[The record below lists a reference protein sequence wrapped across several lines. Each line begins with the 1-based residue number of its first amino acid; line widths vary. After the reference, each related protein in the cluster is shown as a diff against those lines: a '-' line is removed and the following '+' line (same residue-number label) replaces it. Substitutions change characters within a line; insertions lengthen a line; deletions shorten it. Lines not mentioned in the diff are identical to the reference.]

1 LIEFYRTTAMFMIYS
16 KYYWISYIIYFVL
29 IFLVDVDVVI
39 IYYKLRRT

>member
-1 LIEFYRTTAMFMIYS
+1 MFMIYT
-16 KYYWISYIIYFVL
+16 KYYWISYISYIIYFVL